1 MKKLVMVTLLLA
13 CTQTFCLTLNP
24 LIKGAYQ
31 QPLYGQPV
39 LLGDY
44 LLHQQIDE
52 SGHALWSYDTT
63 SHQRVKLISG
73 QLSFSEYDQALFRIG
88 DQVYFISY
96 DQNESRSRLWRTDG
110 LSLTELELP
119 AAVPQYPVI
128 RLADGVL
135 FIYGQ
140 ENQLITVDPSEVV
153 LQAFDHLPHHQ
164 NKCAFSARDYVIEL
178 SVHYGQPVQLV
189 RVTDGIITDLSGDFA
204 DAFHTIPE
212 GIFRTADGCV
222 VSVRENGSFI
232 DRLLFVKQSGE
243 VAQLHQLIDTAL
255 LYRVFEFN
263 QQLHIL
269 GQSASDGTS
278 LIARMHPETG
288 ELIAQF
294 NLDQP
299 NRFYQI
305 RTTDEYIIAY
315 STTPGI
321 VPEVYLVWYLNE
333 NLTLDPSLGGNYAT
347 SPTGYPTLNGEVF
360 LRPALGFSHQISWAI
375 DFSSDAVLNISRQ
388 SINAVITDP
397 DQSDVYVLMSHNTN
411 NLTGIYALED
421 YPHTDENIRGI
432 WHDPD
437 IPNQGMVVTTGLR
450 GDGSEYQFITFY
462 TYLDGQPYWFAGQN
476 EINPPQ
482 TSLEVELYQFTGGG
496 LFSGTE
502 LPAAESIGTLS
513 VHMTGCDRLSAS
525 LNLSG
530 QPVTDLSLTR
540 IENNAIDQPCA
551 E

>member
-1 MKKLVMVTLLLA
+1 MKKLVVVMLLLA

-39 LLGDY
+39 LLGDH

-63 SHQRVKLISG
+63 SHQRFKLISG
-73 QLSFSEYDQALFRIG
+73 QLSFSEYDQALFRLG
-88 DQVYFISY
+88 DQVYFLSY
-96 DQNESRSRLWRTDG
+96 DQAESRSRLWRTDG

-128 RLADGVL
+128 RQTDGVL

-178 SVHYGQPVQLV
+178 SVVHGQPVQLV
-189 RVTDGIITDLSGDFA
+189 RVTDGIISDLSVDFA

-243 VAQLHQLIDTAL
+243 ITRLHQLIDTAL
-255 LYRVFEFN
+255 LFQVFGFK
-263 QQLHIL
+263 QQLYVM
-269 GQSASDGTS
+269 GQSATDGS
-278 LIARMHPETG
+278 SIVARMEPETG
-288 ELIAQF
+288 QLSAQF
-294 NLDQP
+294 SLDPLNQ
-299 NRFYQI
+299 FYFV
-305 RTTDEYIIAY
+305 RTTGEYIIAH
-315 STTPGI
+315 STTPTI
-321 VPEVYLVWYLNE
+321 SPAINLSWYLNE
-333 NLTLDPSLGGNYAT
+333 NLQHNPLLGGHLIPD
-347 SPTGYPTLNGEVF
+347 PTAYPTLDGEVF
-360 LRPALGFSHQISWAI
+360 VRLGEGTARQLSWSI
-375 DFSSDAVLNISRQ
+375 DFTSDAVLNISRQ
-388 SINAVITDP
+388 SIHAVITDP

-462 TYLDGQPYWFAGQN
+462 TYRDGQPYWFAGQN

-482 TSLEVELYQFTGGG
+482 TGLEVELYQFTGGG

-525 LNLSG
+525 LNLNG

-540 IENNAIDQPCA
+540 IENTAINQPCDD
-551 E
+551 